1 MVYTTTW
8 QGLSKAMGRDSS
20 TRIKDH
26 FGPSRTVS
34 LWLSGYRALSTM
46 QMGKVKEY
54 SSVIFHRVIV
64 RTPLFLLQYHL
75 SIKMLKLIR
84 HLISKW
90 KVIILSQNFI
100 PITFFFYYTKWI
112 KSSTKHW
119 EIKQSIRSSLNIIE
133 IGAIK
138 SISHGWHY
146 LKAIFWMAQGI
157 DMLPVKKSPYP

>member
-1 MVYTTTW
+1 MPGWMADAFRDSEISVIGSQAWFVQPRIQVVRNCRQGFRWLHHSLLGLRVYDSAATTPF
-8 QGLSKAMGRDSS
+8 GYAISKA
-20 TRIKDH
+20 
-26 FGPSRTVS
+26 
-34 LWLSGYRALSTM
+34 RA
-46 QMGKVKEY
+46 Y
-54 SSVIFHRVIV
+54 SSVTLHGTTVH
-64 RTPLFLLQYHL
+64 TLPCLLQQHL
-75 SIKMLKLIR
+75 NIKMLKLIR

-138 SISHGWHY
+138 SISHGWV
-146 LKAIFWMAQGI
+146 II
-157 DMLPVKKSPYP
+157 

>member
-1 MVYTTTW
+1 MVYTTAW
-8 QGLSKAMGRDSS
+8 QGLRKATGIGSI

-26 FGPSRTVS
+26 FGPSRTVR
-34 LWLSGYRALSTM
+34 WRFSGYRALSTM
-46 QMGKVKEY
+46 QMGKAKEY
-54 SSVIFHRVIV
+54 SSVISHRVIV
-64 RTPLFLLQYHL
+64 RTPLILLQDHL

-100 PITFFFYYTKWI
+100 PITFFFYYMKWI

-138 SISHGWHY
+138 SISHGW
-146 LKAIFWMAQGI
+146 LII
-157 DMLPVKKSPYP
+157 